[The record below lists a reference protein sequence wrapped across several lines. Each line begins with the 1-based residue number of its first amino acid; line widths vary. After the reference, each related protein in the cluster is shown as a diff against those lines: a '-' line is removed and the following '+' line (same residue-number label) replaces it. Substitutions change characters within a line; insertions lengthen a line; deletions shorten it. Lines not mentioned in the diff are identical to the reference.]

1 MDIINEIIKEFF
13 EKLSIDSE
21 IPQSLIIELKNL
33 WENEKLNSK
42 PSVINSIKKV
52 LGEKYED

>member
-21 IPQSLIIELKNL
+21 IPQSL

-42 PSVINSIKKV
+42 PSVIKNKKFP
-52 LGEKYED
+52 ED